1 MDSEARLMIEF
12 IVQMEEQKS
21 VEQAKK
27 MLESGYQPLELLSHC
42 RAAMETVGQK
52 YETGEFFLAE
62 LMMAGE
68 ILSQISDIAK
78 PLIQKNQKHFDDDA
92 PLILIGTVEGDL
104 HDIGKNIVS
113 FMLEINGF
121 KVIDLGIDVPVQTF
135 VDQIRENKPVIV
147 GLSGFL
153 TVAFDAMK
161 ETVTA
166 IESSGLRKGVKIMVG
181 GGQVDEI
188 IQNHTGADAFGTN
201 AMDAVRQCKAWV
213 Q

>member
-1 MDSEARLMIEF
+1 MDSEAGLLIEF
-12 IVQMEEQKS
+12 IVQMEERKS
-21 VEQAKK
+21 VEQSIK
-27 MLESGYQPLELLSHC
+27 MLESGYQPLELLAHC
-42 RAAMETVGQK
+42 RKAMETVGQK

-78 PLIQKNQKHFDDDA
+78 PLIKKSQKHVDDEA

-135 VDQIRENKPVIV
+135 VDRIREKKPVIV

-161 ETVTA
+161 KTITA
-166 IESSGLRKGVKIMVG
+166 IESSGLREGVKIMVG

-201 AMDAVRQCKAWV
+201 AMDAVSQCKAWV